1 MTTVGHILQELAGT
15 MHLWRDTAMVVL
27 ALIVI
32 GALWL
37 YASLVGVD

>member
-1 MTTVGHILQELAGT
+1 MSTIGRVLQELAGT
-15 MHLWRDTAMVVL
+15 MHLWRDGAIAVL

-37 YASLVGVD
+37 YASVVGVD